1 MMNSS
6 SSGVRASS
14 AIPNK
19 GSGPGQGQPVKK
31 LVIKPFKSQ
40 PKLPPNY
47 EQDTWAKL
55 ALALHA
61 VNAKVATDISKE
73 ELYRAVEDLCLHKFG
88 GMVYDNLVRECEGH
102 IFQQVDGLCEHLQ
115 QQGGSSSDAHHASSY
130 HDGSFLAHVDRVWQ
144 EHCEQMNT
152 VRNIFLYLDRS
163 YALQTP
169 GIRSLWDLGN
179 YTTYLTLHYIT
190 LHTYTLQHTLSTL
203 YRLLTYDLIA
213 HLVSALIPLS
223 TNLFH
228 PLLTLLTLS
237 HDSLLT

>member
-1 MMNSS
+1 MNSS
-6 SSGVRASS
+6 SSSVRPSS
-14 AIPNK
+14 TNYPNK
-19 GSGPGQGQPVKK
+19 GGAGQGGPGQQPVKK

-102 IFQQVDGLCEHLQ
+102 IFQQVDGLCDHLQ
-115 QQGGSSSDAHHASSY
+115 QQAGDHGGGGGSSY
-130 HDGSFLAHVDRVWQ
+130 HDGTFLAHVDRVWQ

-169 GIRSLWDLGN
+169 GVRSLWDLGKKKQ
-179 YTTYLTLHYIT
+179 THGHQIE
-190 LHTYTLQHTLSTL
+190 S
-203 YRLLTYDLIA
+203 
-213 HLVSALIPLS
+213 
-223 TNLFH
+223 
-228 PLLTLLTLS
+228 
-237 HDSLLT
+237 

>member
-6 SSGVRASS
+6 SSSVRPSS
-14 AIPNK
+14 TNPNK
-19 GSGPGQGQPVKK
+19 GGSGQGPPPGQQPVKK
-31 LVIKPFKSQ
+31 LVIKPFKCQ

-102 IFQQVDGLCEHLQ
+102 IFQQVDELCDHLQ
-115 QQGGSSSDAHHASSY
+115 QQAGDHGGGSSSY
-130 HDGSFLAHVDRVWQ
+130 HDGTFLAHVDRVWQ

-169 GIRSLWDLGN
+169 GIRSLWDLGKKQ
-179 YTTYLTLHYIT
+179 THG
-190 LHTYTLQHTLSTL
+190 HQMES
-203 YRLLTYDLIA
+203 
-213 HLVSALIPLS
+213 
-223 TNLFH
+223 
-228 PLLTLLTLS
+228 
-237 HDSLLT
+237 

>member
-1 MMNSS
+1 MNSS
-6 SSGVRASS
+6 SVRASS
-14 AIPNK
+14 AAVPNK
-19 GSGPGQGQPVKK
+19 GSGQGQQGQPIKK

-102 IFQQVDGLCEHLQ
+102 IFQQVDGLCDQ
-115 QQGGSSSDAHHASSY
+115 GSSSDH

-144 EHCEQMNT
+144 VSPLHCIALHIT
-152 VRNIFLYLDRS
+152 S
-163 YALQTP
+163 Y
-169 GIRSLWDLGN
+169 R
-179 YTTYLTLHYIT
+179 H
-190 LHTYTLQHTLSTL
+190 
-203 YRLLTYDLIA
+203 LL
-213 HLVSALIPLS
+213 
-223 TNLFH
+223 
-228 PLLTLLTLS
+228 
-237 HDSLLT
+237 

>member
-179 YTTYLTLHYIT
+179 YVTLILHY
-190 LHTYTLQHTLSTL
+190 ST
-203 YRLLTYDLIA
+203 
-213 HLVSALIPLS
+213 
-223 TNLFH
+223 
-228 PLLTLLTLS
+228 
-237 HDSLLT
+237 